1 MKSKGNNII
10 QMTTAKILYNNL
22 HSTGVTIS
30 NSMSLL
36 SPIGKKQSTTSQK
49 KKNNVPQITGLLS
62 ELSKSMSFYLIPQQ
76 RAQTLMRKALSQKYF
91 LKSLISASS
100 KCSAVWLS
108 VRVRVSDEWIY
119 RREASSLSC
128 RWEKPGERLPWK
140 LKHQK
145 SKPTITVLL
154 ISPDI
159 ITNPLAEQSTKASY
173 WK

>member
-1 MKSKGNNII
+1 
-10 QMTTAKILYNNL
+10 
-22 HSTGVTIS
+22 
-30 NSMSLL
+30 
-36 SPIGKKQSTTSQK
+36 
-49 KKNNVPQITGLLS
+49 
-62 ELSKSMSFYLIPQQ
+62 
-76 RAQTLMRKALSQKYF
+76 MRKALSQKYF

-128 RWEKPGERLPWK
+128 TQEKPGERLPWK

-145 SKPTITVLL
+145 SKPTIPVPWFYP

-159 ITNPLAEQSTKASY
+159 ITSPLAEQLLPTEDRYIRLYKHIPIKPSLFSQLEKSSVEKLFTYIIYLKELHN
-173 WK
+173 